1 MHLIHQLSTSQ
12 ATAHTLTSPCKA
24 QHHLLQVEKEE
35 GACDSTQEIIY
46 LGKKQR
52 SHFRVISKKGMWAKA
67 INPKM
72 YISAEACASGMLNR
86 HQNTSVKHTDMS
98 LQDHSNTTGHFTSM
112 WKKRYIWDI
121 STFFKCNTGLGF
133 QFRCRCSLNRLFLQT
148 HFNNFSSERVAG
160 RWNFPQRRWL
170 FSYLW
175 NKQEVKE
182 ARPERLHLISERF
195 FPSSES
201 FQLKLPLHE
210 RPEQYFILF
219 FYSRMT
225 QNSHRSHE
233 QNMKE
238 RALECIICNSPNG
251 VRNY

>member
-72 YISAEACASGMLNR
+72 YISAEACASGTLNR

-98 LQDHSNTTGHFTSM
+98 LQDHSNTTGQFTST
-112 WKKRYIWDI
+112 WKKLYI
-121 STFFKCNTGLGF
+121 LGHF
-133 QFRCRCSLNRLFLQT
+133 YLLQVQ
-148 HFNNFSSERVAG
+148 HWSWFSVQMQMLA
-160 RWNFPQRRWL
+160 
-170 FSYLW
+170 
-175 NKQEVKE
+175 
-182 ARPERLHLISERF
+182 
-195 FPSSES
+195 
-201 FQLKLPLHE
+201 
-210 RPEQYFILF
+210 EQ
-219 FYSRMT
+219 
-225 QNSHRSHE
+225 
-233 QNMKE
+233 
-238 RALECIICNSPNG
+238 ALSPDPF
-251 VRNY
+251 